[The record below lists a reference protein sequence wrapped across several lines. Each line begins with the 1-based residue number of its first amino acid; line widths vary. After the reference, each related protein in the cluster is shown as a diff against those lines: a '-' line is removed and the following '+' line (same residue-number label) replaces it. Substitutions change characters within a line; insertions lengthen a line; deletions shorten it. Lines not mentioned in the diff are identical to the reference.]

1 MADTAAPATTAT
13 RGRRRRRLPFGVA
26 VSLVILALF
35 VVSAVFG
42 PLFPL
47 PDPYRQSLIES
58 LEGPSRAHPL
68 GTDQLGRDMLA
79 RIVAGSRYS
88 LIIGLGAIGVGALTG
103 VPLGMLAGYRRG
115 WLDQV
120 VTRIIDVFLAFPGII
135 LALVVVAILGPG
147 LSSLVLAVGL
157 RSFPV
162 FARVARAETLALRE
176 REYVQGAKALGSQ
189 ATRVLSRHIFPNL
202 LSALMVIATLQ
213 MATAILIGA
222 TLTFLGVGISP
233 ELPEWGAMM
242 NAARPYMLRAPLLI
256 VIPGLALMSVMFALN
271 FVGDYVRDRADPFS
285 SR

>member
-1 MADTAAPATTAT
+1 MTAPSAAAQS
-13 RGRRRRRLPFGVA
+13 GRVRLRLPPFGVV
-26 VSLVILALF
+26 VSIVILFLF
-35 VVSAVFG
+35 VVSALFG
-42 PLFPL
+42 HLFGL
-47 PDPYRQSLIES
+47 PDPYGQSLIDS
-58 LEGPSRAHPL
+58 LQGPSRAHPL
-68 GTDQLGRDMLA
+68 GTDQLGRDMLS

-88 LIIGLGAIGVGALTG
+88 LIIGLGAIGVGAITG

-120 VTRIIDVFLAFPGII
+120 VTRVVDVFLAFPGII
-135 LALVVVAILGPG
+135 LALVIVAILGPG

-162 FARVARAETLALRE
+162 FARVARAETLALSE
-176 REYVQGAKALGSQ
+176 REYVQGARALGSRS
-189 ATRVLSRHIFPNL
+189 TRVLGRHIFPNL
-202 LSALMVIATLQ
+202 VSAVMVIASLQ

-242 NAARPYMLRAPLLI
+242 NAARPYMLRSPLLI
-256 VIPGLALMSVMFALN
+256 VVPGLALMLVMFALN

-285 SR
+285 AR

>member
-1 MADTAAPATTAT
+1 MTTASMT
-13 RGRRRRRLPFGVA
+13 TPAKAGKSRRLPPFGV
-26 VSLVILALF
+26 SISIVILFAFVVCALF
-35 VVSAVFG
+35 GHLFG
-42 PLFPL
+42 L
-47 PDPYRQSLIES
+47 PDPYDQSLIES
-58 LEGPSRAHPL
+58 LEGPSRAHPM
-68 GTDQLGRDMLA
+68 GTDQLGRDMLS

-103 VPLGMLAGYRRG
+103 VPLGMLAGYQRG
-115 WLDQV
+115 WLDQI

-135 LALVVVAILGPG
+135 LALVIVAILGPG

-176 REYVQGAKALGSQ
+176 RDYVQGAKALGSQ
-189 ATRVLSRHIFPNL
+189 ATRVLGRHIFPNL

-242 NAARPYMLRAPLLI
+242 NAARPYMLHSPLLI
-256 VIPGLALMSVMFALN
+256 VVPGFALMLVMFALN

-285 SR
+285 TR

>member
-1 MADTAAPATTAT
+1 MTTVPAAAAST
-13 RGRRRRRLPFGVA
+13 RRRRRLPPFGVT
-26 VSLVILALF
+26 VSIVILVAFVVTALF
-35 VVSAVFG
+35 GHLFG
-42 PLFPL
+42 L
-47 PDPYRQSLIES
+47 PDPYAQSLIES

-68 GTDQLGRDMLA
+68 GTDQLGRDMLS

-88 LIIGLGAIGVGALTG
+88 LVIGLGAIAVGALTG
-103 VPLGMLAGYRRG
+103 VPLGMLAGYQRG

-120 VTRIIDVFLAFPGII
+120 VTRVIDVFLAFPGII
-135 LALVVVAILGPG
+135 LALVIVAILGPG

-157 RSFPV
+157 RSFPI

-176 REYVQGAKALGSQ
+176 REYVQGARALGSR
-189 ATRVLSRHIFPNL
+189 AARVLGRHVFPNL
-202 LSALMVIATLQ
+202 ASALMVIATLQ

-256 VIPGLALMSVMFALN
+256 VIPGLALMLVMFALN
-271 FVGDYVRDRADPFS
+271 LVGDYVRDRTDPFS
-285 SR
+285 AR

>member
-1 MADTAAPATTAT
+1 MTTT
-13 RGRRRRRLPFGVA
+13 ERA
-26 VSLVILALF
+26 VSAGYRRARRGPPLGVVLSLGILLVF
-35 VVSAVFG
+35 VMSAVFG
-42 PLFPL
+42 NLFGL
-47 PDPYRQSLIES
+47 PDPYAQRLIES

-68 GTDQLGRDMLA
+68 GTDQLGRDMLS

-88 LIIGLGAIGVGALTG
+88 LIIGLGAIFFGTVIGA
-103 VPLGMLAGYRRG
+103 PLGMLAGYRRG
-115 WLDQV
+115 WLDHV
-120 VTRIIDVFLAFPGII
+120 VTRIIEVFLAFPGII

-147 LSSLVLAVGL
+147 LWSLVLAVGL

-176 REYVQGAKALGSQ
+176 RDYVQGATALGSRS
-189 ATRVLSRHIFPNL
+189 TRILGRHIFPNL
-202 LSALMVIATLQ
+202 FSALMVVATLQ

-256 VIPGLALMSVMFALN
+256 VVPGLALMLVMFALN
-271 FVGDYVRDRADPFS
+271 FVGDFVRDRSDPFS

>member
-1 MADTAAPATTAT
+1 MSATVT
-13 RGRRRRRLPFGVA
+13 RRPVKSPHLPPFGVS
-26 VSLVILALF
+26 VSVVILALF
-35 VVSAVFG
+35 VVSAIFG

-47 PDPYRQSLIES
+47 PDPYAQRLIES
-58 LEGPSRAHPL
+58 FEGPSWAHPL

-79 RIVAGSRYS
+79 RIVAGARYS

-120 VTRIIDVFLAFPGII
+120 VTRILDVFLAFPGII

-162 FARVARAETLALRE
+162 FARVGRAETLALRE
-176 REYVQGAKALGSQ
+176 RDYVQGATALGSR
-189 ATRVLSRHIFPNL
+189 ASRVLGRHIFPNL
-202 LSALMVIATLQ
+202 ASALIVIASLQ

-242 NAARPYMLRAPLLI
+242 NAARSYMLRSPLLI
-256 VIPGLALMSVMFALN
+256 IIPGLALMLVMFALN
-271 FVGDYVRDRADPFS
+271 FVGDYIRDRADPFS
-285 SR
+285 AP